1 MLVILLDLAL
11 PSMFT
16 VSTLKTTSVSAPAE
30 RYHHGNLRQ
39 ALLEEG
45 LRLLEEN
52 PDGEF
57 SLRELA
63 RRVGVSANSSYR
75 HFHNKSDLM
84 IALALEGMQRFGQ
97 DQAEAWQNAQGNGK
111 ARFLATGCAYVRF
124 ARRNP
129 ALFRLMFGRF
139 VAENSNAALCAARQA
154 NFMSLKLGVAAALEV
169 PVDSP
174 RVEHGADSAW
184 AVVHGLSHLI
194 LEGVITGSEAD
205 IERRVE
211 LALRQWSGVMAP
223 C

>member
-1 MLVILLDLAL
+1 MLVILLHLASL
-11 PSMFT
+11 RMFT
-16 VSTLKTTSVSAPAE
+16 VSTSNSTAVSVSSE

-45 LRLLEEN
+45 VRLLEEN

-75 HFHNKSDLM
+75 HFRSKSDLM
-84 IALALEGMQRFGQ
+84 VALALEGMQRFGR
-97 DQAEAWQNAQGNGK
+97 DQAEAWASTQGDGK
-111 ARFLATGCAYVRF
+111 DRFLATGCAYVRF

-139 VAENSNAALCAARQA
+139 VVENSSADLCAARKA
-154 NFMSLKLGVAAALEV
+154 NFTSLKQGVAAALEV
-169 PVDSP
+169 PIDSP
-174 RVEHGADSAW
+174 KVEHGADSAW

-194 LEGVITGSEAD
+194 LEGVITGSEAE

-211 LALRQWSGVMAP
+211 LALRQWSGLVTP
-223 C
+223 L